1 MDGLLNRITSLDFEN
16 CISSGDPAHKS
27 KNGFLDEKGDLFA
40 FLEQPGKWGKS
51 KIKSGTAVIALE
63 SSCI

>member
-16 CISSGDPAHKS
+16 CISSGDSAHKS

-40 FLEQPGKWGKS
+40 FLEQPGIRG
-51 KIKSGTAVIALE
+51 E
-63 SSCI
+63 SN